1 MVLNFI
7 LALAPIIWLII
18 ALSILKMPGY
28 RACVIA
34 AVIAAIL
41 SIFKWNLGVVNT
53 LTAGVEGILNALWP
67 ICLVIIAALFT
78 YNLTLETKA
87 MDSIKSMLAGVS
99 TDKRI
104 LVLIIG
110 WAFGN
115 FMEGMAGFGTA
126 VAIPASILVGLG
138 YDPIITVVACLVVNS
153 TPTAFGSIAVPTV
166 TLSNVTNIPAALLAS
181 NTFIVEALLMF
192 LSPFFMVIIIGGGL
206 KALKGCFLYT
216 LIASVAFIVPAG
228 ISALFIGPELTDI
241 FGSICAMIVTVLVAR
256 ARKGEVPSEYAT
268 SNAGESSK
276 DKPAITFNEA
286 IKAWSPFIIIFVLLV
301 ITSSLVPAINKP
313 LSSIASKVT
322 VYTGENPGS
331 LKFAWINTPGVLIII
346 SAIIGGLIQKASLA
360 TIGRVFMKTLT
371 SNWKTIL
378 TISSVLATAKIMT
391 YSGMISDIAKVL
403 VSVTG
408 SYYPLI
414 APLVGAIGGFVT
426 GSGTSTSVLF
436 GPLQSETAVQLS
448 MNEAWL
454 ASANSLGGGVGKMVS
469 PQGIAIG
476 TSAVGM
482 SGSESKVLSKVFLY
496 FALYVIVGGLIC
508 YFFPLLGIGIAG

>member
-1 MVLNFI
+1 
-7 LALAPIIWLII
+7 
-18 ALSILKMPGY
+18 
-28 RACVIA
+28 
-34 AVIAAIL
+34 
-41 SIFKWNLGVVNT
+41 
-53 LTAGVEGILNALWP
+53 
-67 ICLVIIAALFT
+67 
-78 YNLTLETKA
+78 
-87 MDSIKSMLAGVS
+87 
-99 TDKRI
+99 
-104 LVLIIG
+104 
-110 WAFGN
+110 
-115 FMEGMAGFGTA
+115 
-126 VAIPASILVGLG
+126 
-138 YDPIITVVACLVVNS
+138 
-153 TPTAFGSIAVPTV
+153 
-166 TLSNVTNIPAALLAS
+166 
-181 NTFIVEALLMF
+181 
-192 LSPFFMVIIIGGGL
+192 
-206 KALKGCFLYT
+206 
-216 LIASVAFIVPAG
+216 
-228 ISALFIGPELTDI
+228 
-241 FGSICAMIVTVLVAR
+241 
-256 ARKGEVPSEYAT
+256 
-268 SNAGESSK
+268 
-276 DKPAITFNEA
+276 
-286 IKAWSPFIIIFVLLV
+286 
-301 ITSSLVPAINKP
+301 
-313 LSSIASKVT
+313 
-322 VYTGENPGS
+322 
-331 LKFAWINTPGVLIII
+331 
-346 SAIIGGLIQKASLA
+346 
-360 TIGRVFMKTLT
+360 MKTLT

>member
-34 AVIAAIL
+34 AVIAALL

-53 LTAGVEGILNALWP
+53 LTAGVEGVLNALWP

-87 MDSIKSMLAGVS
+87 MDSIKSMLASVS

-104 LVLIIG
+104 LILIIG

-138 YDPIITVVACLVVNS
+138 YDPIVTVVACLVVNS

-166 TLSNVTNIPAALLAS
+166 TLSNVTGVDPLLLAS
-181 NTFIVEALLMF
+181 NTFIIEAVLMF
-192 LSPFFMVIIIGGGL
+192 LSPFFMVIIIGGGF

-216 LIASVAFIVPAG
+216 LIASLAFVIPAG

-241 FGSICAMIVTVLVAR
+241 FGSICAMIVTVIVAK
-256 ARKGEVPSEYAT
+256 ARKGEVPAEYAT

-276 DKPAITFNEA
+276 DKPAITVNEA
-286 IKAWSPFIIIFVLLV
+286 VKAWSPFIIIFILLV
-301 ITSSLVPAINKP
+301 ITSSLVPFIHDP
-313 LSSIASKVT
+313 LSSIKSAVQI
-322 VYTGENPGS
+322 YTGENPGT

-346 SAIIGGLIQKASLA
+346 SAIIGGLIQKASPS
-360 TIGRVFMKTLT
+360 TIFRVFIKTLT

-436 GPLQSETAVQLS
+436 GPLQAETALQIGES
-448 MNEAWL
+448 QAWL

-476 TSAVGM
+476 TSAVGL

-496 FALYVIVGGLIC
+496 FALYVIIGGLIC
-508 YFFPLLGIGIAG
+508 YFLPMLGIGITG